1 MDSRSWAQDVLRCRL
16 CETPA
21 PPMYCDLCHIH
32 LCKGCVGEHLS
43 DQTLQHKVVR
53 FNDYLTSKRGS
64 TIICP
69 KHSPKLCELYCEQCD
84 NPICVMCASSEE
96 HQCHKF
102 VDLTNALEIQKRNLQ
117 TDLHELENVLY
128 PKYQETASSFPIK
141 RADFNDNSKKL
152 TEAFDKHGNKLHMEI
167 DTIIKNLKSDLK
179 EMNLEYNTVLNKQ
192 EDEITRKVSEIT
204 QTIADLKKLLNTND
218 FRQVSAYKSMN
229 AEFRKLPPQTS
240 VSLPSFTP
248 QTINREQI
256 HQQFGFMSELVIKT
270 EEPERLLI
278 NEPKVISVTETE
290 FGESKKLH
298 SVACLSQ
305 EEVWA
310 CGQDNMIRLYNLKG
324 ELVKA
329 IHTKSG
335 NNPENITVTRNGD
348 LLYTDVDK
356 RTVNIVKNSHIQKLL
371 RLRGW
376 RPFGV
381 TSTSSGDL
389 LVAMDT
395 DDYKHSRIVRYS
407 GSLLLNCIEVDE
419 HGQPLFSPGRYIR
432 YISENKNH
440 DICVS
445 DWYAGAVVVVNQ
457 AGKHRFTYTGPPTKT
472 KGSLYPYGITTDSQS
487 RILIADDKN
496 NCIHI
501 IGQDGK
507 FLRFIDNCDLHS
519 PWGLCVDT
527 NDNLFVAE
535 KEGQIKKIQYY
546 M

>member
-1 MDSRSWAQDVLRCRL
+1 M
-16 CETPA
+16 
-21 PPMYCDLCHIH
+21 
-32 LCKGCVGEHLS
+32 
-43 DQTLQHKVVR
+43 
-53 FNDYLTSKRGS
+53 
-64 TIICP
+64 
-69 KHSPKLCELYCEQCD
+69 
-84 NPICVMCASSEE
+84 
-96 HQCHKF
+96 
-102 VDLTNALEIQKRNLQ
+102 
-117 TDLHELENVLY
+117 
-128 PKYQETASSFPIK
+128 K

-167 DTIIKNLKSDLK
+167 DTIIKNKKSYLK
-179 EMNLEYNTVLNKQ
+179 EMNLKYNTVLNKQ

-278 NEPKVISVTETE
+278 NEPKVISVIETE
-290 FGESKKLH
+290 FEESKKLH
-298 SVACLSQ
+298 SVSCLNQ

-335 NNPENITVTRNGD
+335 NNPENVTVTRNGD

-381 TSTSSGDL
+381 TSTFSGDL
-389 LVAMDT
+389 LVAMDS

-407 GSLLLNCIEVDE
+407 GSLRLNCIEVDE
-419 HGQPLFSPGRYIR
+419 QGQPLFSPGRYIR
-432 YISENKNH
+432 YIGENKNH

-457 AGKHRFTYTGPPTKT
+457 AGKHRFTYTGPATKT

>member
-1 MDSRSWAQDVLRCRL
+1 MDHRHCAQDVLRCRL
-16 CETPA
+16 CKTPA
-21 PPMYCDLCHIH
+21 PLMYCDICHIH

-43 DQTLQHKVVR
+43 NQPLQHTVVP
-53 FNDYLTSKRGS
+53 FNERGS
-64 TIICP
+64 TFICT
-69 KHSPKLCELYCEQCD
+69 KHCPKLCELYCEQCD
-84 NPICVMCASSEE
+84 NPICVLCASSEE

-102 VDLTNALEIQKRNLQ
+102 VDLTNALERHKQILQ
-117 TDLHELENVLY
+117 QDLHKLENVIY
-128 PKYQETASSFPIK
+128 PKYQEIASSFPIK
-141 RADFNDNSKKL
+141 MADLNDNSKKL
-152 TEAFDKHGNKLHMEI
+152 MEAFDKHGKQLHMEI
-167 DTIIKNLKSDLK
+167 DTIIANLKFDLEEMDLK
-179 EMNLEYNTVLNKQ
+179 YTTFLNEQ

-218 FRQVSAYKSMN
+218 FRQVSAYKPMN
-229 AEFRKLPPQTS
+229 AEFRQLPPQIS

-270 EEPERLLI
+270 EEPNRLLI
-278 NEPKVISVTETE
+278 DEPKVISVTETE

-298 SVACLSQ
+298 SVACLNQ

-310 CGQDNMIRLYNLKG
+310 GGQDNMIRLYNLKG

-419 HGQPLFSPGRYIR
+419 QGQPLFSPGRYIR

-457 AGKHRFTYTGPPTKT
+457 AGKHRFTYTGPATKT
-472 KGSLYPYGITTDSQS
+472 MGSLYPYGITTDSQS